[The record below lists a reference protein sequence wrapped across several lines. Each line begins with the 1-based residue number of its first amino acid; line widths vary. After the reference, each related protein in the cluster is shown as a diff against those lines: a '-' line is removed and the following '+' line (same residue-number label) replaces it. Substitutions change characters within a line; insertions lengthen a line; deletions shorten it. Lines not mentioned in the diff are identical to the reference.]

1 MRSAHLL
8 ASVSAS
14 AITAHLGGGGGPID
28 PGTDYG
34 TSFADISA
42 NLLPVA
48 GWGAIR
54 RNPDYTGPCCRVA
67 DLDSA
72 AEVDIYFD
80 EYGFLSGG
88 DPYVNTRVI
97 TIYDQ
102 WGSDHLYCAK
112 TANILLTPMA
122 GPDNCRGFFG
132 NLTTYMRSTLT
143 TSTGAAW
150 AVPDGLWAI
159 SYIRRQNNGLQGLWG
174 VNKSSNYMSIG
185 LWQEYEDLH
194 WRINGSGAT
203 DWNNTDWN
211 INAAD
216 VQNVKGTAIGDYT
229 QGTGIGYG
237 YFNGAS
243 SISLAYSAPIT
254 YDSGVFLKLFEAST
268 LNSLFYGDI
277 YELHIFSRVSAADAA
292 DVTNIHNALSE
303 NDANLGIPKKNK
315 ITAFKRTTVVRT
327 SNSRITAFKRTTVVR
342 NP

>member
-14 AITAHLGGGGGPID
+14 AITAHLGGGGPVD
-28 PGTDYG
+28 PGTDLS

-88 DPYVNTRVI
+88 DPYANTRVI

-102 WGSDHLYCAK
+102 WGSDHLYCTK
-112 TANILLTPMA
+112 TANILLTAMS

-150 AVPDGLWAI
+150 AVPDGFWAI
-159 SYIRRQNNGLQGLWG
+159 SFIRRQNSGLQGIWG
-174 VNKSSNYMSIG
+174 VDKSSNYMSIG
-185 LWQEYEDLH
+185 LWQEFEDLN

-211 INAAD
+211 TNAAD
-216 VQNVKGTAIGDYT
+216 VKNVKGTAIGDYT
-229 QGTGIGYG
+229 QGAGVGYG
-237 YFNGAS
+237 YFNGAA

-254 YDSGVFLKLFEAST
+254 YDSGVFLKLFGAST

-277 YELHIFSRVSAADAA
+277 YELHIFSRVAAADAA

-303 NDANLGIPKKNK
+303 NDADLGIPKKNK
-315 ITAFKRTTVVRT
+315 ITALKRTTVVRT
-327 SNSRITAFKRTTVVR
+327 SNNRITAFKRTTVVR

>member
-8 ASVSAS
+8 SSVAAS
-14 AITAHLGGGGGPID
+14 AITAHLGGGGGPVD
-28 PGTDYG
+28 PGTDLS
-34 TSFADISA
+34 TSFADIST

-67 DLDSA
+67 DNDSA
-72 AEVDIYFD
+72 AEVDLYFD
-80 EYGFLSGG
+80 EYGFLSSAP
-88 DPYVNTRVI
+88 PYTNTRVV

-112 TANILLTPMA
+112 TANITLTVMA
-122 GPDNCRGFFG
+122 GADNCRGF
-132 NLTTYMRSTLT
+132 NSIKTAYMRSTLT

-150 AVPDGLWAI
+150 AIPDGLWAI
-159 SYIRRQNNGLQGLWG
+159 SFVRRENSGLQGLWG
-174 VNKSSNYMSIG
+174 VDKSSNYMSIG

-194 WRINGSGAT
+194 WRINGSSPV

-211 INAAD
+211 INSSD

-229 QGTGIGYG
+229 QGGSPGYA

-243 SISLAYSAPIT
+243 SGSLAYSAPIT
-254 YDSGVFLKLFEAST
+254 YDSGVFLKLFGAST
-268 LNSLFYGDI
+268 IGSLFYGDI
-277 YELHIFSRVSAADAA
+277 YELHIFSRVAAASGA
-292 DVTNIHNALSE
+292 DITNIHNALSE
-303 NDANLGIPKKNK
+303 NDAALGIPKSNRVF
-315 ITAFKRTTVVRT
+315 AFKRTTVIR
-327 SNSRITAFKRTTVVR
+327 NPKNRITAFKRTTVIR